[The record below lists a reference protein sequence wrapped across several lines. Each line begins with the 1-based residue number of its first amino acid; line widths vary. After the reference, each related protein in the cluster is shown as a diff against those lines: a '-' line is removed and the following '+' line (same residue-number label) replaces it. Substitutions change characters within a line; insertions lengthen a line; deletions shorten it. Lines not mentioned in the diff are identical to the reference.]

1 MYIQH
6 VLLVP
11 VGRAVAAALPRRVL
25 YVSGLGPLLVAG
37 LEAPGLAVLAAG
49 RPGDLAPVVDLDVVR
64 FDLVAADKGDRLQCV
79 ISALLY
85 GPTLD
90 LIIENKLK
98 YVVTWIVQPGF
109 RSVYP
114 R

>member
-11 VGRAVAAALPRRVL
+11 VGRAVAAALPRLVL
-25 YVSGLGPLLVAG
+25 SVSGLGPLLLAG

-64 FDLVAADKGDRLQCV
+64 FDLVPADKGDRLQCV

-98 YVVTWIVQPGF
+98 YVVTWIVQPGSGSIF
-109 RSVYP
+109 P

>member
-11 VGRAVAAALPRRVL
+11 VGRAFAALPRLVL
-25 YVSGLGPLLVAG
+25 SVSELRPLLLVAG

-49 RPGDLAPVVDLDVVR
+49 RPGDLAPVVDLNVVR
-64 FDLVAADKGDRLQCV
+64 FDLVPADKGDRLQCV

-109 RSVYP
+109 RSVFP